1 MSAVTSLMRRRRLIR
16 LFVNY
21 DKSLEIN
28 DTIRYEDRFV
38 DPSTLVA
45 ISKSKRSLA
54 SSDVRMAADSE
65 RNGVKM
71 YLFVRK
77 NKDDKES
84 KEFYY
89 LGRIHHEPGGLLEEF
104 VMPNTDVSAVEI
116 EYKLKTPVE
125 KNLYD
130 YLTSE
135 NV

>member
-1 MSAVTSLMRRRRLIR
+1 MADCQLESV
-16 LFVNY
+16 FVNY

-89 LGRIHHEPGGLLEEF
+89 LNRIHHEPDGLLEEF

>member
-1 MSAVTSLMRRRRLIR
+1 MPTENQWVGE
-16 LFVNY
+16 VNAY
-21 DKSLEIN
+21 
-28 DTIRYEDRFV
+28 
-38 DPSTLVA
+38 A

-89 LGRIHHEPGGLLEEF
+89 LGRIHHEPDGLLEEF

>member
-1 MSAVTSLMRRRRLIR
+1 MPSINEITERESTGKR
-16 LFVNY
+16 N

-45 ISKSKRSLA
+45 ISKSKRTLA

-65 RNGVKM
+65 RNEVKM

-89 LGRIHHEPGGLLEEF
+89 LGRIRHEPGGLLEEF
-104 VMPNTDVSAVEI
+104 VMPNTDVSAVGI

>member
-1 MSAVTSLMRRRRLIR
+1 MSAESPLVVQVNIKNVLELGFSSRLRVGAEKRNLKNLQKSYRSNEIAIR
-16 LFVNY
+16 LGICIIFLTSGWLR
-21 DKSLEIN
+21 K
-28 DTIRYEDRFV
+28 
-38 DPSTLVA
+38 
-45 ISKSKRSLA
+45 
-54 SSDVRMAADSE
+54 
-65 RNGVKM
+65 GVKM

-89 LGRIHHEPGGLLEEF
+89 LGRIHHEPDGLLEEF